1 MKKLPSLRAER
12 DNLPTIV
19 RLLHFVRNDVF
30 ALLFLAMILFS
41 CNNGKETVVGSPRIF
56 PDYHYALD
64 TVIKSQQGIVSGV
77 ELGQSMKFIPP
88 VQIRSSVENSKD
100 HIIYEQKID
109 SLTRY
114 SINYSLENDTIS
126 EIEVLIT
133 SQSGDEGDKI
143 LTDLKKYYAAKYTA
157 PIMDKGFFVFNCF
170 DGKKKNFTIT
180 LTDNGGT
187 SNSAIEMLIYRE
199 K

>member
-1 MKKLPSLRAER
+1 MRKLIISAGM
-12 DNLPTIV
+12 
-19 RLLHFVRNDVF
+19 LLV
-30 ALLFLAMILFS
+30 LYS
-41 CNNGKETVVGSPRIF
+41 CNNETKTVVETSRRIF
-56 PDYHYALD
+56 PEYHYALD
-64 TVIKSQQGIVSGV
+64 TVLKSPQGIVSGV
-77 ELGQSMKFIPP
+77 ELGQNVKFIPLA
-88 VQIRSSVENSKD
+88 QQKSSVESSKD

-133 SQSGDEGDKI
+133 SQSEDEGEKI
-143 LTDLKKYYAAKYTA
+143 LNDLKRYYSAKYTA
-157 PIMDKGFFVFNCF
+157 PVMDKGFFVFNCF

-180 LTDNGGT
+180 LTDNGGN

>member
-1 MKKLPSLRAER
+1 MLKKL
-12 DNLPTIV
+12 
-19 RLLHFVRNDVF
+19 
-30 ALLFLAMILFS
+30 LFS
-41 CNNGKETVVGSPRIF
+41 LGVISLVFLCTNEKDKPLEVARIF

-64 TVIKSQQGIVSGV
+64 SIVKSKEGIVSGV
-77 ELGQSMKFIPP
+77 ELGQNIKFIPLS
-88 VQIRSSVENSKD
+88 QMKEAVEKGKD

-114 SINYSLENDTIS
+114 SVNYSFVNDTIS
-126 EIEVLIT
+126 EMEIIIT
-133 SQSGDEGDKI
+133 SLSEDEGEKI
-143 LTDLKKYYAAKYTA
+143 LSDLKKYYTTKYTA

-180 LTDNGGT
+180 LTDNGGN
-187 SNSAIEMLIYRE
+187 SNSVIEMLVYRE

>member
-1 MKKLPSLRAER
+1 MRKIIFSTGVLM
-12 DNLPTIV
+12 V
-19 RLLHFVRNDVF
+19 
-30 ALLFLAMILFS
+30 LFS
-41 CNNGKETVVGSPRIF
+41 CNNENKTIIEKAPRIF

-64 TVIKSQQGIVSGV
+64 TVLKTPQGIVSGV
-77 ELGQSMKFIPP
+77 ELGQNIKFIPLA
-88 VQIRSSVENSKD
+88 QQKSSVENGKD

-133 SQSGDEGDKI
+133 SQSEDEGEKI
-143 LTDLKKYYAAKYTA
+143 LNDLKKYYSAKYTA
-157 PIMDKGFFVFNCF
+157 PVMDKGFFVFNCF

-180 LTDNGGT
+180 LTDNGGN